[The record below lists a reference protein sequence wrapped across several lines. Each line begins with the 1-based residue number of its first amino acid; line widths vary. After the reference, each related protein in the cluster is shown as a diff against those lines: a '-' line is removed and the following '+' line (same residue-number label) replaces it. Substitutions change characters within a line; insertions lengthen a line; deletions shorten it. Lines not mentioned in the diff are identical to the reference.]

1 MIKLGRLRTRVRQS
15 LDVEFRLDFGF
26 VKAAI
31 ERGLKDRLAHAD
43 AADKTAVVVG
53 ESRWLAGVLGLRKA
67 RLLHLPYPYFT
78 VENLALL
85 SDEYDFLIADRLL
98 HRCESVTDA
107 ARETV
112 RVLRPGGWFV
122 HTSGILDLVLSMP
135 AQRGIRSSQGLRA
148 LFSTAAQ
155 LPASV
160 FDESGQSASPLVSW
174 VVGRKT
180 PDAMAIAP
188 SVATRVVTRRPRY
201 FFRPRPARFAVTAM
215 ARNEA
220 PYLLE
225 WIAYHKILGFGQIT
239 IYDNCSNDASAR
251 ILHALS
257 KAGVINAVHWKDRHR
272 KQARSYEQAA
282 RRLRPFVE
290 WCLYTDMDEFLVLEP
305 GLRLDDIVP
314 SEADVV
320 AVLFCWRMF
329 SSSSRRNRSTRLVM
343 EQFTKASPKDSHVV
357 KSLVRIGALRRMTV
371 HMPKVGDRERMVD
384 AGGRT
389 VQGIRSNSIAHPS
402 PGRARLNHYK
412 NRSWEEFQC
421 KRARGIGSAR
431 EGVLISEDTFYHWSG
446 PEVEL
451 NDILPLAPAVKEEVA
466 RLRGIVERSLP
477 PSARSNWP

>member
-15 LDVEFRLDFGF
+15 LDVEFQPDFGF

-31 ERGLKDRLAHAD
+31 ERGLRDRLAHAD

-53 ESRWLAGVLGLRKA
+53 ESLWLAGVLGLRKA

-98 HRCESVTDA
+98 HRCDSVTDA

-122 HTSGILDLVLSMP
+122 HTSGALDRVLNIP
-135 AQRGIRSSQGLRA
+135 APREIRSPQDLRA
-148 LFSTAAQ
+148 LFSKSAQ
-155 LPASV
+155 LPASA
-160 FDESGQSASPLVSW
+160 FDASGQSASRWASW

-180 PDAMAIAP
+180 ADTPAITP
-188 SVATRVVTRRPRY
+188 SVATRVVTNRPRY
-201 FFRPRPARFAVTAM
+201 YFRPRRSRFAVTAM

-225 WIAYHKILGFGQIT
+225 WIAYYRTLGFGQIT
-239 IYDNCSNDASAR
+239 IYDNCSNDASSR

-257 KAGVINAVHWKDRHR
+257 KAGIISAVHWKNRDR
-272 KQARSYEQAA
+272 KQARAYEQAA

-290 WCLYTDMDEFLVLEP
+290 WCLYADIDEFLVLDE
-305 GLRLDDIVP
+305 GLRPDDIVP
-314 SEADVV
+314 PEQDVL
-320 AVLFCWRMF
+320 AVLLCWRSF
-329 SSSSRRNRSTRLVM
+329 SPGGRRNRDTGLVI
-343 EQFTKASPKDSHVV
+343 EQFTKAAAENSGVV

-371 HMPKVGDRERMVD
+371 HMPKPSDGQRLVD
-384 AGGRT
+384 AEGRT
-389 VQGIRSNSIAHPS
+389 VEGRHWNSIVQPTS
-402 PGRARLNHYK
+402 GRARLNHYK

-421 KRARGIGSAR
+421 KRARGIGSRRAGLFIPESNFHR
-431 EGVLISEDTFYHWSG
+431 WDG

-451 NDILPLAPAVKEEVA
+451 TDILRLAPAVKAEVA
-466 RLRGIVERSLP
+466 RLRRIVDRS
-477 PSARSNWP
+477 

>member
-1 MIKLGRLRTRVRQS
+1 LIKLDRLRTRVRQS
-15 LDVEFRLDFGF
+15 LDLEFRPDFGL

-53 ESRWLAGVLGLRKA
+53 EPLWLAGILGLRKA

-78 VENLALL
+78 IENLALL

-122 HTSGILDLVLSMP
+122 HTSGILDLVLNMP
-135 AQRGIRSSQGLRA
+135 AHRGIRSSQGLRA

-155 LPASV
+155 LPASA
-160 FDESGQSASPLVSW
+160 FDESGQGAGPLASW

-180 PDAMAIAP
+180 PDAVAIVP

-201 FFRPRPARFAVTAM
+201 YFRPRAARFAVTAM

-225 WIAYHKILGFGQIT
+225 WIAYYKILGFGQIT

-257 KAGVINAVHWKDRHR
+257 KAGVINAVHWKNRHR
-272 KQARSYEQAA
+272 KQARAYEQAA
-282 RRLRPFVE
+282 RRLRPYVE
-290 WCLYTDMDEFLVLEP
+290 WCLYADIDEFLVLDP
-305 GLRLDDIVP
+305 GLHLDDIVP
-314 SEADVV
+314 SERDVV
-320 AVLFCWRMF
+320 AVLLCWRMF
-329 SSSSRRNRSTRLVM
+329 SSSGQRNRSTALVM
-343 EQFTKASPKDSHVV
+343 ERFTKASPEDSRVV

-371 HMPKVGDRERMVD
+371 HMPKVGDGERMVD
-384 AGGRT
+384 AEGRT
-389 VQGIRSNSIAHPS
+389 VQSIRSNSIAHPS

-431 EGVLISEDTFYHWSG
+431 EGILISEDTFHRDG
-446 PEVEL
+446 PEIEL
-451 NDILPLAPAVKEEVA
+451 NDILRVARAVKEEVA
-466 RLRGIVERSLP
+466 RLRRIVEQS
-477 PSARSNWP
+477 